1 MPSRPHWPP
10 RAGALAAVLFAI
22 ALAGCGAG
30 DDGNRA
36 AAPTGQAREAP
47 GGELTGVML
56 DMQLNEVS
64 GLTASHLHDDV
75 LWLHDDGDNPPRLFA
90 VDTRGSRLATFG
102 VEGVTK
108 TDWEDIAGFE
118 LDGTRYLLIADVG
131 DNGGLRR
138 TLLLHAIEE
147 PAHLHD
153 GGTLE
158 PAWSIAFRWPD
169 GPRDCEAVAVDAANQ
184 QVLLVSKKRRP
195 PELFAVPLRPAKAD
209 VQTARPL
216 GRLAGIAG
224 RGAVD
229 DTARLLAQVSA
240 TDLSPDGRTLA
251 VLTYGGLRLYR
262 RSGTEGWAEAAARY
276 PLRRDVPWLHQ
287 PEAVAWSVDGL
298 GLYATGEFS
307 PAPLVYLPLEP

>member
-1 MPSRPHWPP
+1 MLRRPLP
-10 RAGALAAVLFAI
+10 ALALCVALAA
-22 ALAGCGAG
+22 CGG
-30 DDGNRA
+30 DD
-36 AAPTGQAREAP
+36 APASR
-47 GGELTGVML
+47 L
-56 DMQLNEVS
+56 S
-64 GLTASHLHDDV
+64 GLLLDGDLAETSGLAASRAHPGT
-75 LWLHDDGDNPPRLFA
+75 LWLVEDGGNPALLHA
-90 VDTRGSRLATFG
+90 VSRRGRRVASYTI
-102 VEGVTK
+102 EGVSN
-108 TDWEDIAGFE
+108 TDWEDLAAFEDAGKRF
-118 LDGTRYLLIADVG
+118 LLIADTG

-147 PAHLHD
+147 PSQLHD

-169 GPRDCEAVAVDAANQ
+169 GPRDCEAVAVDAASQ

-195 PELFAVPLRPAKAD
+195 PELFSVPLRPGKPG

-224 RGAVD
+224 RNQVD
-229 DTARLLAQVSA
+229 DTTRLLAQVSA

-262 RSGTEGWAEAAARY
+262 RSGDEGWTEATARF

-287 PEAVAWSVDGL
+287 PEAVAWSIDGR

-307 PAPLVYLPLEP
+307 PAPLVYLSLEP

>member
-1 MPSRPHWPP
+1 MLRRPLP
-10 RAGALAAVLFAI
+10 ALALCVALAA
-22 ALAGCGAG
+22 CGG
-30 DDGNRA
+30 DD
-36 AAPTGQAREAP
+36 APASR
-47 GGELTGVML
+47 L
-56 DMQLNEVS
+56 S
-64 GLTASHLHDDV
+64 GLLLDGDLAETSGLAASRAHPGT
-75 LWLHDDGDNPPRLFA
+75 LWLVEDGGNPARLHA
-90 VDTRGSRLATFG
+90 VSRRGRRVASYTVDG
-102 VEGVTK
+102 VSN
-108 TDWEDIAGFE
+108 TDWEDLAAFE
-118 LDGTRYLLIADVG
+118 HDGKRFLLIADTG

-147 PAHLHD
+147 PARLHD

-195 PELFAVPLRPAKAD
+195 PELFSVPLRPAKAG

-224 RGAVD
+224 RAAVD

-262 RSGTEGWAEAAARY
+262 RSGAEGWAKATARF

-287 PEAVAWSVDGL
+287 PEAVAWSVDGR

-307 PAPLVYLPLEP
+307 PAPLVYLSLEP